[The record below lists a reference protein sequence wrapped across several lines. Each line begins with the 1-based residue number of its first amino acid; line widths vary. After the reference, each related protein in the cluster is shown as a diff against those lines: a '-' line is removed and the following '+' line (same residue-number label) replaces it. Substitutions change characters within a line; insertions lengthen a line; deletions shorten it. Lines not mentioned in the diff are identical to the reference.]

1 MVYAPLKKP
10 DSDRICGG
18 KMRNIKQLLGARI
31 KELRKRLGLSQD
43 QFSERIGV
51 DPKHLSRIELGKSF
65 PYMETLEAIAH
76 ALGVELKDLFD
87 FSHLELPSMTKQRID
102 ELLTAA
108 DEVQLQQ
115 TYRVVKAL
123 LK

>member
-1 MVYAPLKKP
+1 
-10 DSDRICGG
+10 
-18 KMRNIKQLLGARI
+18 MRNTKQLLGARI
-31 KELRKRLGLSQD
+31 KELRKGLGLSQD

-76 ALGVELKDLFD
+76 ALAVELKDLFD
-87 FSHLELPSMTKQRID
+87 FSHLDIGGMDRQRVN
-102 ELLTAA
+102 ELLAGA
-108 DEVQLQQ
+108 NDEQVRQA
-115 TYRVVKAL
+115 YRVVKAL